1 MSKFAD
7 IRNLWERKSVVNSE
21 RKLMTRS
28 AAKPMIGNN
37 SVKKIISQ
45 LDLKSDSV
53 KVSFNGENL
62 KSTNLL
68 DTWVVRKTE
77 VGNRTEVKL
86 IEKNVRVESE
96 KGLSDRFHDENH
108 RNDEKQKEE
117 M

>member
-1 MSKFAD
+1 MRFRA
-7 IRNLWERKSVVNSE
+7 
-21 RKLMTRS
+21 
-28 AAKPMIGNN
+28 
-37 SVKKIISQ
+37 ISQ
-45 LDLKSDSV
+45 KEIHWGPPHPPSKVCETPIAKLCKTLIDLKYDSV
-53 KVSFNGENL
+53 KVSLNGENL
-62 KSTNLL
+62 KSTIFL